1 MYKYFVCIFLSACG
15 SGSSDDPP
23 APTSP
28 TAPQLSS
35 LSLSQSAYQANNG
48 KILLKASGN
57 AAVSAYCFKTDDAK
71 PLASD
76 ACFQSEASKTID
88 LNGSQALYYVWGKSA
103 TNQVSDT
110 SLNGGSCS
118 SDGFA
123 ASAKSSLPTVCMM
136 TDQGEMVIELENS
149 KAPVTVSNFLKYV
162 NAGFYS
168 GTVFHRLSPNF
179 VQGGGG
185 GQVINGKL
193 FEKAPLYESI
203 VLEKP
208 GVTKMLNNIYSI
220 AMARTSVEN
229 SATSG
234 FFINLDNNSGFNAD
248 SNAYAAFGRL
258 IHGFSTA
265 QAISKFPGETSGDG
279 TVTPSTPPVIQWVIQ
294 LK

>member
-1 MYKYFVCIFLSACG
+1 M
-15 SGSSDDPP
+15 
-23 APTSP
+23 
-28 TAPQLSS
+28 
-35 LSLSQSAYQANNG
+35 
-48 KILLKASGN
+48 LKASGN
-57 AAVSAYCFKTDDAK
+57 VAVNAYCFKTDAAK

-76 ACFQSEASKTID
+76 GCFQSEASKTID

-208 GVTKMLNNIYSI
+208 GVTKVLNNIYSI

-265 QAISKFPGETSGDG
+265 QAISKFSGATSGDG

>member
-1 MYKYFVCIFLSACG
+1 M
-15 SGSSDDPP
+15 
-23 APTSP
+23 
-28 TAPQLSS
+28 
-35 LSLSQSAYQANNG
+35 
-48 KILLKASGN
+48 LKASGN
-57 AAVSAYCFKTDDAK
+57 VAVNAYCFKTDAAK

-76 ACFQSEASKTID
+76 GCFQSEASKTID

-136 TDQGEMVIELENS
+136 TDQGDMVIELENV
-149 KAPVTVSNFLKYV
+149 KAPGTVTNFLKYV

-179 VQGGGG
+179 VQGGGE
-185 GQVINGKL
+185 QVINGKL
-193 FEKAPLYESI
+193 VLKATLYESI

-208 GVTKMLNNIYSI
+208 GSTNVLNNIYSI

-234 FFINLDNNSGFNAD
+234 FFINLDNNSGFNTD
-248 SNAYAAFGRL
+248 NNAYAAFGRL
-258 IHGFSTA
+258 IYGFSTA
-265 QAISKFPGETSGDG
+265 QAISKFPGVTSGDG
-279 TVTPSTPPVIQWVIQ
+279 TVAPTTPPVIQWAIQ

>member
-1 MYKYFVCIFLSACG
+1 MCKYLGFIFFGFLCACG
-15 SGSSDDPP
+15 SGSTDDPP
-23 APTSP
+23 ASS
-28 TAPQLSS
+28 APKLSS
-35 LSLSQSAYQANNG
+35 LSLSQTVYQADNG
-48 KILLKASGN
+48 KIVLKASGN
-57 AAVSAYCFKTDDAK
+57 AAASAYCFKTDATK

-76 ACFQSEASKTID
+76 GCFQSDASKTID
-88 LNGSQALYYVWGKSA
+88 LTGSQALYYVWGKSA
-103 TNQVSDT
+103 SNQVSDT

-123 ASAKSSLPTVCMM
+123 AAAKSSLPTVCMV
-136 TDQGEMVIELENS
+136 TDQGEMVIELEEK
-149 KAPVTVSNFLKYV
+149 KAPGTVSNFLKYV

-179 VQGGGG
+179 VQGGGE
-185 GQVINGKL
+185 QFTNGKL
-193 FEKAPLYESI
+193 VLKATLYDPI
-203 VLEKP
+203 TLEKP
-208 GVTKMLNNIYSI
+208 SVTKVLNNIYSI

-248 SNAYAAFGRL
+248 TNAYAAFGRL
-258 IHGFSTA
+258 IYGFSTA
-265 QAISKFPGETSGDG
+265 QAFSKFPGVTSGDG